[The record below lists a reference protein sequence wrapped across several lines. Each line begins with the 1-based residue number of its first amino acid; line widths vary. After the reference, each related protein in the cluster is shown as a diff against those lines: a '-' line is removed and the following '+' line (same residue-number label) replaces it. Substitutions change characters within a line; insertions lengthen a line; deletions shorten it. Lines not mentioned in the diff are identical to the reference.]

1 MSKSITSTELDKLLQ
16 EKSDLVIVDVRRKSD
31 YEADKVIIPGAV
43 WRDPEQVEQWSK
55 ALPRERKVIVYC
67 ARGGSVSQSVSNR
80 LQEEGVRVS
89 YIEGGIATWKESG
102 GEVES
107 K

>member
-1 MSKSITSTELDKLLQ
+1 MSEAITTSELRKLFK
-16 EKSDLVIVDVRRKSD
+16 EKKDLTILDVRRKSD

-43 WRDPEQVEQWSK
+43 WRDPEQVEQWSQ

>member
-1 MSKSITSTELDKLLQ
+1 MPKLTSTTLESAAGTNL
-16 EKSDLVIVDVRRKSD
+16 
-31 YEADKVIIPGAV
+31 ANKVIIPGAV

-55 ALPRERKVIVYC
+55 VLPKERKVIVYC
-67 ARGGSVSQSVSNR
+67 ARGGSVSRSVSNR

-107 K
+107 KLAGWGWQP